1 MNWGIAQELRRK
13 AFHLTI
19 LFVIVLYAI
28 IEKAVSKQVAL
39 FTLVFVLLIL
49 LAMEYLRLELNI
61 VIPFVDQLIRAKEH
75 RRMNG
80 AIYFLSATIIVIA
93 VLDFKIALAALLM
106 TTFGDLSAALVGQKF
121 GKTYIFRNKTV
132 KGCLG
137 ELVINLIVGFL
148 VLQNIYLI
156 LAMAITATVVETFV
170 NELEDNL
177 FVPLFTGFVGQLIFF
192 LL

>member
-1 MNWGIAQELRRK
+1 VNWGIAQELRRK
-13 AFHLTI
+13 AFHLSI
-19 LFVIVLYAI
+19 LLVIVLYVI
-28 IEKAVSKQVAL
+28 IERSVSRQVAL

-61 VIPFVDQLIRAKEH
+61 DVPFVDRLLRAKEH

-80 AIYFLSATIIVIA
+80 AIYFLSATIILIG

-106 TTFGDLSAALVGQKF
+106 TTFGDLSASLVGQQF
-121 GKTYIFRNKTV
+121 GKTYIFKNKTV
-132 KGCLG
+132 KGCAG
-137 ELVINLIVGFL
+137 ELVINLIVGFI
-148 VLQNIYLI
+148 VLQNIYII
-156 LAMAITATVVETFV
+156 LAMALTATVVETFV

-177 FVPLFTGFVGQLIFF
+177 FVPLFAGFVGQLIFF

>member
-13 AFHLTI
+13 AFHLSI
-19 LFVIVLYAI
+19 LLVIVLYAI
-28 IEKAVSKQVAL
+28 IERSVSRQVAL
-39 FTLVFVLLIL
+39 FTLIFVLLIL

-61 VIPFVDQLIRAKEH
+61 DIPFVDRLIRAKEH

-80 AIYFLSATIIVIA
+80 AIYFLSATIILIA

-106 TTFGDLSAALVGQKF
+106 TTFGDLSAALVGQQF
-121 GKTYIFRNKTV
+121 GKTYIFKNKTV
-132 KGCLG
+132 KGCAG
-137 ELVINLIVGFL
+137 ELVINLIVGFI
-148 VLQNIYLI
+148 VLQNIYII
-156 LAMAITATVVETFV
+156 LAMSITATVVETFV

-177 FVPLFTGFVGQLIFF
+177 FVPLFAGFVGQLIFF